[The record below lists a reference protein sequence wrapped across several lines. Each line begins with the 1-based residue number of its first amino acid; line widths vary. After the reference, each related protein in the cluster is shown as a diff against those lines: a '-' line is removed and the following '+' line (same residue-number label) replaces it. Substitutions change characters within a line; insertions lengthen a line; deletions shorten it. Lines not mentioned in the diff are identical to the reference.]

1 MSTARR
7 HDLVGHANV
16 TDEEQT
22 YKKPFQTAGRPAV
35 TGHDM
40 HEDYIRDPPNVSV
53 SCRNRAQCVAHVVPL
68 QNQPFELTSDRHTRG
83 AKEGAQEE
91 TDPKQD
97 GVLGNQDIGKQLKQN
112 VLEEFTTESSVH
124 SGNPS
129 S

>member
-40 HEDYIRDPPNVSV
+40 QEDYMRDPPN
-53 SCRNRAQCVAHVVPL
+53 
-68 QNQPFELTSDRHTRG
+68 NQPFELTSDRHTRG

-97 GVLGNQDIGKQLKQN
+97 GVLGNQDTGKQLKQN